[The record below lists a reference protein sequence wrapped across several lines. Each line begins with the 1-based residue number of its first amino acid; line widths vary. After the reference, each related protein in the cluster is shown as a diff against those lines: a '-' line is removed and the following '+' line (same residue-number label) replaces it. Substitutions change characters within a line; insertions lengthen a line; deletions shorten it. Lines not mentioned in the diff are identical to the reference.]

1 MRSSIGGASH
11 EQPHRSGACRFD
23 SQQRDYIEAAFQDLL
38 SNRNYRFNHW
48 LGISLRLGHRQVRK
62 VVYGLDQILSD
73 PAANHDP
80 ERNVHFDRDP
90 HRASPHF

>member
-1 MRSSIGGASH
+1 MNSLTEVVPAGSTVSR
-11 EQPHRSGACRFD
+11 ETN
-23 SQQRDYIEAAFQDLL
+23 IEAVFQDLL

-62 VVYGLDQILSD
+62 VVYGLDQILGD

-90 HRASPHF
+90 HRVSPHF